1 MELNNEVRKCRKCG
15 AVLTALE
22 GVQIEMRKR
31 KRWITLDIPLCEK
44 HQGAVWAAVKEVV
57 LSE

>member
-1 MELNNEVRKCRKCG
+1 MSGDVRKCKKCG
-15 AVLTALE
+15 AVLMALE

-44 HQGAVWAAVKEVV
+44 HQGTVWAAVKEAV